1 LLPESGC
8 IKKQKMGVIMK
19 LTVALRV
26 IGGFGIISLLLLIIG
41 TTSYVSLNN
50 ISAST
55 AEVNQVSIPALEQSA
70 LMQSGFVVMSKQSL
84 QAFYATSLQ
93 EVSSLRTLFSEEQQ
107 RYAQAAKTLNTAVQ
121 HEATLKRAA
130 ETVNEAYS
138 NFTPVTTQLFQQLEN
153 NLALRDNI
161 ESKLAELETQA
172 DDTASLILDFTD
184 TRDVQRRFPRS
195 YQAATGIETG
205 INTLISNVVDLNRT
219 NSDSTANTISN
230 EIAFRLKELNDQF
243 TIIKTETAGQVSLVD
258 DLAEKF
264 AEINTLL
271 AGNNSIVELKA
282 RRLQSTADA
291 TALLASAEQQT
302 ASAMASLAGLLNQAS
317 TAAENIQ
324 QDSASGV
331 SNAITLIFIVV
342 LISII
347 VSVVIA
353 TLTVRSIS
361 IPLAKV
367 NQILGVVA
375 SGDMTQ
381 KLDDSAQD
389 EFGELARNC
398 NKVIANLQ
406 QLIQGIISRS
416 TQLAAASEQ
425 TSAITVQTTQ
435 AIREQKSQVTQA
447 ATATTEMSSTAQ
459 GVLQS
464 SNDAVAEIKNA
475 DNEAERVKGI
485 SLENK
490 SIILQLSHE
499 VEQASVVINK
509 LHKDSASIG
518 SILDVIRGIA
528 EQTNLLALNAAIEA
542 ARAGEQGRGFA
553 VVADE
558 VRSLASK
565 TQASTQEI
573 QAMIQVL
580 QSGAQAAVE
589 AMNKGKKQAE
599 NCVAKTE
606 VATKALDSITHAV
619 HLAHDMSTQIS
630 DAAKEQ
636 NQVSHEISKLLESI
650 VSIAEETA
658 SGAEQTSE
666 SSHEVA
672 RLAEEL
678 RVSVDQFK
686 V

>member
-1 LLPESGC
+1 
-8 IKKQKMGVIMK
+8 MK
-19 LTVALRV
+19 LTVALKV
-26 IGGFGIISLLLLIIG
+26 KGGFGIISLLLLLIG
-41 TTSYVSLNN
+41 ITAYGSLSS
-50 ISAST
+50 ISTST
-55 AEVNQVSIPALEQSA
+55 AEVNKVSIPALENSA
-70 LMQSGFVVMSKQSL
+70 AMQSEFVVMSKLNL
-84 QAFYATSLQ
+84 QAFNATTLSEIEQLRRQFDAEQ
-93 EVSSLRTLFSEEQQ
+93 E
-107 RYAQAAKTLNTAVQ
+107 RYQQAAKRLAIAVQ
-121 HEATLKRAA
+121 DEATLKSAA
-130 ETVNEAYS
+130 AAVNESYS
-138 NFTPVTTQLFQQLEN
+138 NFTPAATRLFEQLN
-153 NLALRDNI
+153 NSLRLRDDIDN
-161 ESKLAELETQA
+161 KLVDLETHA
-172 DDTASLILDFTD
+172 DDMASLILDFTD
-184 TRDVQRRFPRS
+184 TRDVQKRFPRS
-195 YQAATGIETG
+195 YQAATSIETG

-219 NSDSTANTISN
+219 ASDATANTINN
-230 EIAFRLKELNDQF
+230 EIAFRLKELNEQF
-243 TIIKTETAGQVSLVD
+243 AVIQTETSGKVNLVNE
-258 DLAEKF
+258 LQEKISQ
-264 AEINTLL
+264 INTLL
-271 AGNNSIVELKA
+271 NENNGIPNIKLK
-282 RRLQSTADA
+282 RLQSTADA
-291 TALLASAEQQT
+291 TALLASAEEQAT
-302 ASAMASLAGLLNQAS
+302 NGMASLARLLNQAS
-317 TAAENIQ
+317 KAAEMIQ
-324 QDSASGV
+324 NDSATGV
-331 SNAITLIFIVV
+331 SNAITTIFIVV
-342 LISII
+342 LLSII
-347 VSVVIA
+347 FSIIIA

-361 IPLAKV
+361 IPLTKV
-367 NQILGVVA
+367 NQILSVVA

-389 EFGELARNC
+389 EFGDLARNC
-398 NKVIANLQ
+398 NTVIGNLQ

-447 ATATTEMSSTAQ
+447 ATATTEMSSTSQ

-464 SNDAVAEIKNA
+464 SNDALAEIKNA
-475 DNEAERVKGI
+475 DNEAERVRGI

-490 SIILQLSHE
+490 AIIIQLSRE
-499 VEQASVVINK
+499 VDQASVVINK

-599 NCVAKTE
+599 ECVDKTE
-606 VATKALDSITHAV
+606 VATLALDSITQAV
-619 HLAHDMSTQIS
+619 HLAHDMSEQIS

-636 NQVSHEISKLLESI
+636 NHVSHEISKLLESI

-678 RVSVDQFK
+678 RVSVEQFK

>member
-1 LLPESGC
+1 
-8 IKKQKMGVIMK
+8 MK

-41 TTSYVSLNN
+41 VTAYISLSN
-50 ISAST
+50 ISEST
-55 AEVNQVSIPALEQSA
+55 AEVNQISIPALENSA
-70 LMQSGFVVMSKQSL
+70 SMQSEFVIMSKLGL
-84 QAFYATSLQ
+84 QAFNASSLSEVEQ
-93 EVSSLRTLFSEEQQ
+93 LHKQFQNEQQTYQASAERLMNAVKNEKTLQTAANEVSQTYNSFIPVSEKLFNE
-107 RYAQAAKTLNTAVQ
+107 
-121 HEATLKRAA
+121 LK
-130 ETVNEAYS
+130 
-138 NFTPVTTQLFQQLEN
+138 N
-153 NLALRDNI
+153 NLTLRDTI
-161 ESKLAELETQA
+161 DSSLSDLEGHA
-172 DDTASLILDFTD
+172 DDMASLILDFTD
-184 TRDVQRRFPRS
+184 VRDVQRRFPRS
-195 YQAATGIETG
+195 YQAATSIETG

-219 NSDSTANTISN
+219 TSDTTANTINN
-230 EIAFRLKELNDQF
+230 EIAFRLKDLNDQF
-243 TIIKTETAGQVSLVD
+243 AVIKTETAGQINLVA
-258 DLAEKF
+258 DLEEKVN
-264 AEINTLL
+264 EINSSLDSQ
-271 AGNNSIVELKA
+271 AGIPALKLK
-282 RRLQSTADA
+282 RLQSNADA
-291 TALLASAEQQT
+291 SALLASAEQQT
-302 ASAMASLAGLLNQAS
+302 ASGMASLAALLSQAS
-317 TAAENIQ
+317 KAAEVIQ
-324 QDSASGV
+324 KDSAAGV
-331 SNAITLIFIVV
+331 SNAITTIFVVV
-342 LISII
+342 LLSII
-347 VSVVIA
+347 FSVIIA
-353 TLTVRSIS
+353 TVTVRSIA

-375 SGDMTQ
+375 SGDLTQ
-381 KLDDSAQD
+381 KLDDSAKD

-490 SIILQLSHE
+490 AIILQLSHE

-580 QSGAQAAVE
+580 QSGAHAAVE
-589 AMNKGKKQAE
+589 AMTKGRKQAE
-599 NCVAKTE
+599 NCVEKTE
-606 VATKALDSITHAV
+606 VATTALDSITHAV
-619 HLAHDMSTQIS
+619 HLAHDMSEQIS
-630 DAAKEQ
+630 EAAKEQ
-636 NQVSHEISKLLESI
+636 NQVSNEISKLLESI

-678 RVSVDQFK
+678 RVSVEQFK

>member
-1 LLPESGC
+1 
-8 IKKQKMGVIMK
+8 MK

-26 IGGFGIISLLLLIIG
+26 IGGFGVISLLLLIIG
-41 TTSYVSLNN
+41 FTSYNRLNT
-50 ISAST
+50 IST
-55 AEVNQVSIPALEQSA
+55 ATTEVNNVSIPALENSA
-70 LMQSGFVVMSKQSL
+70 TMKSQFVIMSKLSL
-84 QAFYATSLQ
+84 QAFNAEDINALSVLKSQFVTEEQIYEAAAQKLNKAVNEEVSLKDAATSANAAYN
-93 EVSSLRTLFSEEQQ
+93 EFVPVSSRLFEQ
-107 RYAQAAKTLNTAVQ
+107 
-121 HEATLKRAA
+121 LK
-130 ETVNEAYS
+130 S
-138 NFTPVTTQLFQQLEN
+138 GLQ
-153 NLALRDNI
+153 LRDSING
-161 ESKLAELETQA
+161 KLSELEMHA
-172 DDTASLILDFTD
+172 DDMASLILDFTD
-184 TRDVQRRFPRS
+184 VRDVQKRFPRS
-195 YQAATGIETG
+195 YQAATSIETG

-219 NSDSTANTISN
+219 QSDTTAATISN
-230 EIAFRLKELNDQF
+230 EIDFRLKDLNEQF
-243 TIIKTETAGQVSLVD
+243 AAIKTETADKVSLVT
-258 DLAEKF
+258 DLEEKV
-264 AEINTLL
+264 AAINELLQGSNGIPSLKSAQLKSSSEASTLL
-271 AGNNSIVELKA
+271 ATLEQQA
-282 RRLQSTADA
+282 TDA
-291 TALLASAEQQT
+291 IKVLEGLLEKASA
-302 ASAMASLAGLLNQAS
+302 
-317 TAAENIQ
+317 AAESIQ
-324 QDSASGV
+324 KEASESVSSAV
-331 SNAITLIFIVV
+331 TIIFIVMLSSV
-342 LISII
+342 LLAI
-347 VSVVIA
+347 VIA
-353 TLTVRSIS
+353 IITVKSITT
-361 IPLAKV
+361 PLAKV
-367 NQILGVVA
+367 NDILGIVA
-375 SGDMTQ
+375 SGDLTK
-381 KLDDSAQD
+381 KLDDSAKD

-398 NKVIANLQ
+398 NTVIANLQ

-464 SNDAVAEIKNA
+464 ANDAVAEIKNA

-485 SLENK
+485 SNENK
-490 SIILQLSHE
+490 AIIVQLSHE

-589 AMNKGKKQAE
+589 AMNKGRKQAE
-599 NCVAKTE
+599 NCVEKTE
-606 VATKALDSITHAV
+606 VATLALDSITHAV
-619 HLAHDMSTQIS
+619 HLAHDMSEQIS

-678 RVSVDQFK
+678 RVSVEQFK

>member
-1 LLPESGC
+1 
-8 IKKQKMGVIMK
+8 MK
-19 LTVALRV
+19 LTVALRI
-26 IGGFGIISLLLLIIG
+26 IGGFGIISLLLLLIG
-41 TTSYVSLNN
+41 ATAYISLSN
-50 ISAST
+50 ISSST
-55 AEVNQVSIPALEQSA
+55 AEVNQVSIPALENSA
-70 LMQSGFVVMSKQSL
+70 QMQSEFVIMSKLSL
-84 QAFYATSLQ
+84 QAFNAIELNEVDQLLQ
-93 EVSSLRTLFSEEQQ
+93 QFSTEQQ
-107 RYAQAAKTLNTAVQ
+107 RYQQASTQLARAVQ
-121 HEATLKRAA
+121 DSAQLKGAAA
-130 ETVNEAYS
+130 EVAKSYDA
-138 NFTPVTTQLFQQLEN
+138 FTPVSNALFSQLKT
-153 NLALRDNI
+153 NLQLRDSI
-161 ESKLAELETQA
+161 DSKIADVEMNA
-172 DDTASLILDFTD
+172 DDMASLILDFTD
-184 TRDVQRRFPRS
+184 VRDVQRRFPNA
-195 YQAATGIETG
+195 YKAATNIETG
-205 INTLISNVVDLNRT
+205 INTLVSNVVDLNRT
-219 NSDSTANTISN
+219 TSDSTANTIGN
-230 EIAFRLKELNDQF
+230 EIGFRLKDLNDQF
-243 TIIKTETAGQVSLVD
+243 AIIESDTAGQVALVAD
-258 DLAEKF
+258 MAEKVS
-264 AEINTLL
+264 ELNNLLSGSNSVVTL
-271 AGNNSIVELKA
+271 KMQ
-282 RRLQSTADA
+282 RLQGIADA
-291 TALLASAEQQT
+291 TGLLAQAEQQT
-302 ASAMASLAGLLNQAS
+302 AAAMTSLAGLLSQARS
-317 TAAENIQ
+317 AAETIQ
-324 QDSASGV
+324 QESANGV
-331 SNAITLIFIVV
+331 ANAITTIFIVV
-342 LISII
+342 VVSILLA
-347 VSVVIA
+347 VVIA
-353 TLTVRSIS
+353 YITVKSIKN
-361 IPLAKV
+361 PLDKV
-367 NQILGVVA
+367 NAILGVVA
-375 SGDMTQ
+375 SGDLTQ
-381 KLDDSAQD
+381 KLDDKAQD

-490 SIILQLSHE
+490 AIILQLSHE
-499 VEQASVVINK
+499 VEQASEVINK

-580 QSGAQAAVE
+580 QSGAHAAVE

-599 NCVAKTE
+599 NCVEKTE

-619 HLAHDMSTQIS
+619 HLAHDMSMQIS
-630 DAAKEQ
+630 DSAQEQ

-650 VSIAEETA
+650 VTIAEQTA

-678 RVSVDQFK
+678 RVSVEQFK

>member
-1 LLPESGC
+1 
-8 IKKQKMGVIMK
+8 MK
-19 LTVALRV
+19 LTVALRI
-26 IGGFGIISLLLLIIG
+26 IGGFGVISLLLLIIG
-41 TTSYVSLNN
+41 ITSYNRLNT
-50 ISAST
+50 IST
-55 AEVNQVSIPALEQSA
+55 ATTEVNTVSIPALENSA
-70 LMQSGFVVMSKQSL
+70 MMKSEFVVMSKLSL
-84 QAFYATSLQ
+84 QAFNATSLQ
-93 EVSSLRTLFSEEQQ
+93 EVANLKTKFNQEQSLYETAAQKLKSAVSNEPALKSAAVTAEQA
-107 RYAQAAKTLNTAVQ
+107 Y
-121 HEATLKRAA
+121 
-130 ETVNEAYS
+130 NE
-138 NFTPVTTQLFQQLEN
+138 FVPVTNRLFEQLEAG
-153 NLALRDNI
+153 LMLRDAI
-161 ESKLAELETQA
+161 DSKLSDLEMHA
-172 DDTASLILDFTD
+172 DDMASLILDFTD
-184 TRDVQRRFPRS
+184 VRDVKRRFPQS
-195 YQAATGIETG
+195 YQAATSIETG

-219 NSDSTANTISN
+219 TSDTTASTISN
-230 EIAFRLKELNDQF
+230 EISFRLKDLNDQF
-243 TIIKTETAGQVSLVD
+243 LIIQNEAGGQVNLVA
-258 DLAEKF
+258 DLEEKIS
-264 AEINTLL
+264 AINTLL
-271 AGNNSIVELKA
+271 QGGNGIPALKSD
-282 RRLQSTADA
+282 RLKSGTEA
-291 TALLASAEQQT
+291 TALLSSVEQQT
-302 ASAMASLAGLLNQAS
+302 ASATKLLEGLLNKAS
-317 TAAENIQ
+317 TAAESIQ
-324 QDSASGV
+324 QDAAESV
-331 SNAITLIFIVV
+331 SNAITIIFIVMLVSV
-342 LISII
+342 LLA
-347 VSVVIA
+347 VVIA
-353 TLTVRSIS
+353 VITVRSITL
-361 IPLAKV
+361 PLAKV
-367 NQILGVVA
+367 NDILGVVA
-375 SGDMTQ
+375 SGDLTQ
-381 KLDDSAQD
+381 KLDDSAKD

-490 SIILQLSHE
+490 DIILQLSHE

-580 QSGAQAAVE
+580 QTGAHAAVE
-589 AMNKGKKQAE
+589 AMNKGRKQAE
-599 NCVAKTE
+599 NCVEKTE
-606 VATKALDSITHAV
+606 VATKALDSITNAV
-619 HLAHDMSTQIS
+619 HLAHDMSEQIS
-630 DAAKEQ
+630 EAAKEQ

-678 RVSVDQFK
+678 RVSVEQFK

>member
-1 LLPESGC
+1 
-8 IKKQKMGVIMK
+8 MGVIMK
-19 LTVALRV
+19 LTVALRI
-26 IGGFGIISLLLLIIG
+26 IGGFGIISLLLLVIG
-41 TTSYVSLNN
+41 LAAYGSLNN
-50 ISAST
+50 ISSST
-55 AEVNQVSIPALEQSA
+55 AEVNQVSIPALENSA
-70 LMQSGFVVMSKQSL
+70 QMQSEFVLMSKLSL
-84 QAFYATSLQ
+84 QAFNATSLSEIAEFRQKFAQ
-93 EVSSLRTLFSEEQQ
+93 EQRRYKEASEHL
-107 RYAQAAKTLNTAVQ
+107 AAAVKN
-121 HEATLKRAA
+121 EPTLKSAA
-130 ETVNEAYS
+130 QTVDKAYS
-138 NFTPVTTQLFQQLEN
+138 AFIPVTTHLFEQLEN
-153 NLALRDNI
+153 NLSLRDAI
-161 ESKLAELETQA
+161 DSKLAELETHA
-172 DDTASLILDFTD
+172 DDMASLILDFTD
-184 TRDVQRRFPRS
+184 IRDVQRRFPQS
-195 YQAATGIETG
+195 YKAASNIETG

-219 NSDSTANTISN
+219 TTDTTASTLSN
-230 EIAFRLKELNDQF
+230 EIGFRLKDLNEQF
-243 TIIKTETAGQVSLVD
+243 AVIKTETAGAVSLVSE
-258 DLAEKF
+258 LEEKIT
-264 AEINTLL
+264 AINSLL
-271 AGNNSIVELKA
+271 EGNNSIVALKA
-282 RRLQSTADA
+282 KRLQSTADA
-291 TALLASAEQQT
+291 TNALASAEQQT
-302 ASAMASLAGLLNQAS
+302 ANGMASLATLLSQARK
-317 TAAENIQ
+317 AAETIQ
-324 QDSASGV
+324 QDTAAGV
-331 SNAITLIFIVV
+331 SNAIMTIFIVV
-342 LISII
+342 VGSIVLAIGISWY
-347 VSVVIA
+347 
-353 TLTVRSIS
+353 TVNSITR
-361 IPLAKV
+361 PLDKV
-367 NQILGVVA
+367 NAILGVVA
-375 SGDMTQ
+375 SGDLTQ
-381 KLDDSAQD
+381 KLDDSGKD
-389 EFGELARNC
+389 EFGDLARNC
-398 NKVIANLQ
+398 NTVISNLQ

-464 SNDAVAEIKNA
+464 ANDAVAEIKNA

-485 SLENK
+485 SNENK
-490 SIILQLSHE
+490 SIILQLSRE

-580 QSGAQAAVE
+580 QTGAQAAVE

-599 NCVAKTE
+599 NCVEKTE
-606 VATKALDSITHAV
+606 VATTALDSITHAV
-619 HLAHDMSTQIS
+619 HLAHDMSEQIS

-678 RVSVDQFK
+678 RVSVEQFK

>member
-1 LLPESGC
+1 
-8 IKKQKMGVIMK
+8 MK
-19 LTVALRV
+19 LTVALRI
-26 IGGFGIISLLLLIIG
+26 IGGFGVISLLLLIIG
-41 TTSYVSLNN
+41 LTSYSRLNS
-50 ISAST
+50 ISSST
-55 AEVNQVSIPALEQSA
+55 AEVNTVSIPALENSA
-70 LMQSGFVVMSKQSL
+70 SMQSQFVVMSKLSL
-84 QAFYATSLQ
+84 QAFNADSLEDVAKLRQNFEAEQQEYLQAATRLTAAVDDEPKLKAAAQSTAKSYN
-93 EVSSLRTLFSEEQQ
+93 EFIPVVDGLFS
-107 RYAQAAKTLNTAVQ
+107 
-121 HEATLKRAA
+121 
-130 ETVNEAYS
+130 
-138 NFTPVTTQLFQQLEN
+138 QLET
-153 NLALRDNI
+153 NLQLRDAMTQQI
-161 ESKLAELETQA
+161 ADLENHA
-172 DDTASLILDFTD
+172 DDMASLILDFTD
-184 TRDVQRRFPRS
+184 IRDVKRRFPSS
-195 YQAATGIETG
+195 YQAASNIETAL
-205 INTLISNVVDLNRT
+205 NTLVSNVIELNRT
-219 NSDSTANTISN
+219 VLESTASTISN
-230 EIAFRLKELNDQF
+230 EIAFRLKDLNEQF
-243 TIIKTETAGQVSLVD
+243 AAIQKETNGQVALVSD
-258 DLAEKF
+258 MVEKMD
-264 AEINTLL
+264 AINTLL
-271 AGNNSIVELKA
+271 AGNDGIPAVKSQ
-282 RRLQSTADA
+282 RLQGSAKA
-291 TALLASAEQQT
+291 AESLSASEEKT
-302 ASAMASLAGLLNQAS
+302 VEAMTVLAGLLNQAS
-317 TAAENIQ
+317 AAAKTIQ
-324 QDSASGV
+324 QESEASV
-331 SNAITLIFIVV
+331 SNAVTIIFFVVVGSIVLSIVISVFTVKSITQ
-342 LISII
+342 
-347 VSVVIA
+347 
-353 TLTVRSIS
+353 
-361 IPLAKV
+361 PLSKV
-367 NQILGVVA
+367 NDILGVVA
-375 SGDMTQ
+375 SGDLTQ
-381 KLDDSAQD
+381 KLDDSAND

-447 ATATTEMSSTAQ
+447 ATATTEMSSTSQ

-464 SNDAVAEIKNA
+464 SNDAVSEIKNA

-490 SIILQLSHE
+490 EIILQLSHE

-580 QSGAQAAVE
+580 QSGAHAAVE
-589 AMNKGKKQAE
+589 AMNKGRKQAE
-599 NCVAKTE
+599 NCVEKTE

-619 HLAHDMSTQIS
+619 HLAHDMSEQIS

-636 NQVSHEISKLLESI
+636 NQVSNEISQLLESI
-650 VSIAEETA
+650 VAIAEQTA

-678 RVSVDQFK
+678 RVSVEQFK

>member
-1 LLPESGC
+1 
-8 IKKQKMGVIMK
+8 MK

-26 IGGFGIISLLLLIIG
+26 MGGFGVISLLLLIIG
-41 TTSYVSLNN
+41 ATAYVSLNN
-50 ISAST
+50 ISSST
-55 AEVNQVSIPALEQSA
+55 AEVNEVSIPALENSA
-70 LMQSGFVVMSKQSL
+70 LMQSEFVVMSKLSL
-84 QAFYATSLQ
+84 QAFNAESLA
-93 EVSSLRTLFSEEQQ
+93 EVASLRKQFATEQE
-107 RYAQAAKTLNTAVQ
+107 RYQAASGRLISAVQ
-121 HEATLKRAA
+121 RNQTLKAA
-130 ETVNEAYS
+130 ANNAEQAYS
-138 NFTPVTTQLFQQLEN
+138 TFIPVSTQLFDQLQN
-153 NLALRDNI
+153 NLQLRDSI
-161 ESKLAELETQA
+161 DSKISDLEMHA

-184 TRDVQRRFPRS
+184 VRDVQRRFPRS
-195 YQAATGIETG
+195 YQAATSIETG
-205 INTLISNVVDLNRT
+205 INTLVSNVVDLNRT
-219 NSDSTANTISN
+219 LSDTTANTISN
-230 EIAFRLKELNDQF
+230 EIAFRLKDLNEQVA
-243 TIIKTETAGQVSLVD
+243 TITQETDGKIDLVT
-258 DLAEKF
+258 DLTDKV
-264 AEINTLL
+264 AEINNLL
-271 AGNNSIVELKA
+271 GGNNSIVALKNS
-282 RRLQSTADA
+282 RLQSTAEA
-291 TALLASAEQQT
+291 TRLLASVEEQTQ
-302 ASAMASLAGLLNQAS
+302 SAMTVLAGLLNQAS
-317 TAAENIQ
+317 QAAESIQ
-324 QDSASGV
+324 QDSATGV
-331 SNAITLIFIVV
+331 SNAITTIFIVV
-342 LISII
+342 I
-347 VSVVIA
+347 VSILLAVVIA
-353 TLTVRSIS
+353 FITVKSITN
-361 IPLAKV
+361 PLDKV
-367 NQILGVVA
+367 NAILGVVA
-375 SGDMTQ
+375 SGDLTQ
-381 KLDDSAQD
+381 KLDDSAKD

-398 NKVIANLQ
+398 NTVIASLQ

-490 SIILQLSHE
+490 AIIIQLSRE

-599 NCVAKTE
+599 NCVEKTE

-619 HLAHDMSTQIS
+619 HLAHDMSEQIS

-678 RVSVDQFK
+678 RVSVEQFK

>member
-1 LLPESGC
+1 
-8 IKKQKMGVIMK
+8 MK
-19 LTVALRV
+19 LTVALRI
-26 IGGFGIISLLLLIIG
+26 IGGFGIISLLLLLIG
-41 TTSYVSLNN
+41 TTAYISLSN
-50 ISAST
+50 ISSST
-55 AEVNQVSIPALEQSA
+55 AEVNQVSIPALENSA
-70 LMQSGFVVMSKQSL
+70 QMQSEFVIMSKLSL
-84 QAFYATSLQ
+84 QAFNATELNEVDQLLQ
-93 EVSSLRTLFSEEQQ
+93 QFSTEQQ
-107 RYAQAAKTLNTAVQ
+107 RYQQASTQLARAVQ
-121 HEATLKRAA
+121 ANAQLKSAAA
-130 ETVNEAYS
+130 EVAKS
-138 NFTPVTTQLFQQLEN
+138 FDAFTPVSSALFSQLKT
-153 NLALRDNI
+153 NLQLRDSI
-161 ESKLAELETQA
+161 DSKIADVEMNA
-172 DDTASLILDFTD
+172 DDMASLILDFTD
-184 TRDVQRRFPRS
+184 VRDVQRRFPNA
-195 YQAATGIETG
+195 YKAATSIETG
-205 INTLISNVVDLNRT
+205 INTLVSNVVDLNRT
-219 NSDSTANTISN
+219 TSDSTANTIGN
-230 EIAFRLKELNDQF
+230 EISFRLKDLNDQF
-243 TIIKTETAGQVSLVD
+243 AIIETNTAGQVALVAD
-258 DLAEKF
+258 MAEKV
-264 AEINTLL
+264 AELNSLL
-271 AGNNSIVELKA
+271 SGSDSVVALKIQ
-282 RRLQSTADA
+282 RLQGIADA
-291 TALLASAEQQT
+291 TGLLAQAEQQT
-302 ASAMASLAGLLNQAS
+302 AAAMTSLAGLLSQARS
-317 TAAENIQ
+317 AAETIQ
-324 QDSASGV
+324 QESANGV
-331 SNAITLIFIVV
+331 TNAITTIFIVV
-342 LISII
+342 VVSILLA
-347 VSVVIA
+347 VVIA
-353 TLTVRSIS
+353 YITVKSIKN
-361 IPLAKV
+361 PLDKV
-367 NQILGVVA
+367 NAILGVVA
-375 SGDMTQ
+375 SGDLTQ
-381 KLDDSAQD
+381 KLDDKAQD

-464 SNDAVAEIKNA
+464 ANDAVAEIKNA

-490 SIILQLSHE
+490 AIILQLSHE
-499 VEQASVVINK
+499 VEQASEVINK

-565 TQASTQEI
+565 TQSSTQEI

-580 QSGAQAAVE
+580 QSGAHAAVE

-599 NCVAKTE
+599 NCVEKTE

-619 HLAHDMSTQIS
+619 HLAHDMSMQIS
-630 DAAKEQ
+630 DSAQEQ

-650 VSIAEETA
+650 VTIAEQTA

-678 RVSVDQFK
+678 RVSVEQFK

>member
-1 LLPESGC
+1 
-8 IKKQKMGVIMK
+8 MK
-19 LTVALRV
+19 LTVALR
-26 IGGFGIISLLLLIIG
+26 IMGGFGVISLLLLIIG
-41 TTSYVSLNN
+41 TTSYNRLNT
-50 ISAST
+50 ISSAT
-55 AEVNQVSIPALEQSA
+55 TEVNKVSIPALENSA
-70 LMQSGFVVMSKQSL
+70 LMKSEFVIMSKLSL
-84 QAFYATSLQ
+84 QAFNATELSSIASFKAQFNKEQQVYEAAAQKLSTAVSNETTLKAAAASVAQ
-93 EVSSLRTLFSEEQQ
+93 AYNEFVPVSSRLFD
-107 RYAQAAKTLNTAVQ
+107 
-121 HEATLKRAA
+121 
-130 ETVNEAYS
+130 
-138 NFTPVTTQLFQQLEN
+138 QLSRGLT
-153 NLALRDNI
+153 LRDSI
-161 ESKLAELETQA
+161 DSKLADLEMHA
-172 DDTASLILDFTD
+172 DDMASLILDFTD
-184 TRDVQRRFPRS
+184 VRDVQRRFPRS
-195 YQAATGIETG
+195 YTAATALETG

-219 NSDSTANTISN
+219 LSDSTANTISN
-230 EIAFRLKELNDQF
+230 EIAFRLKDLNEQFATIKAEAGAQVTLVADLEEKVKAINELLQGANG
-243 TIIKTETAGQVSLVD
+243 IPSIKAARLQSS
-258 DLAEKF
+258 AE
-264 AEINTLL
+264 ATTLL
-271 AGNNSIVELKA
+271 ASV
-282 RRLQSTADA
+282 
-291 TALLASAEQQT
+291 EQQT
-302 ASAMASLAGLLNQAS
+302 TNAITVLTGLLDEAS
-317 TAAENIQ
+317 SAAESIQ
-324 QDSASGV
+324 QQATQSV
-331 SNAITLIFIVV
+331 SNAITIIFIVMLVSILLAV
-342 LISII
+342 LIAVITVKSII
-347 VSVVIA
+347 N
-353 TLTVRSIS
+353 
-361 IPLAKV
+361 PLAKV
-367 NQILGVVA
+367 NDILGVVA
-375 SGDMTQ
+375 SGDLTQ
-381 KLDDSAQD
+381 KLDDSAKD

-447 ATATTEMSSTAQ
+447 ATATTEMSSTSQ

-490 SIILQLSHE
+490 AIILQLSHE

-580 QSGAQAAVE
+580 QSGAHAAVE

-619 HLAHDMSTQIS
+619 HLAHDMSEQIS
-630 DAAKEQ
+630 NAAKEQ
-636 NQVSHEISKLLESI
+636 NQVSHEISQLLESI

>member
-1 LLPESGC
+1 
-8 IKKQKMGVIMK
+8 MGVIMK

-41 TTSYVSLNN
+41 VTAYVSLNN
-50 ISAST
+50 ISTST
-55 AEVNQVSIPALEQSA
+55 AEVNEVSIPALENSA
-70 LMQSGFVVMSKQSL
+70 TMQSEFVIMSKLSL
-84 QAFYATSLQ
+84 QAFNAVSLS
-93 EVSSLRTLFSEEQQ
+93 EVADLRQKFVIEQQ
-107 RYAQAAKTLNTAVQ
+107 RYRKAAENLTTAVQ
-121 HEATLKRAA
+121 NEVTLKNASTA
-130 ETVNEAYS
+130 VEQAYS
-138 NFTPVTTQLFQQLEN
+138 NFTPVTSRLFEQLET
-153 NLALRDNI
+153 NLTLRDTLD
-161 ESKLAELETQA
+161 SKLSELETYA
-172 DDTASLILDFTD
+172 DDMASLILDFTD
-184 TRDVQRRFPRS
+184 VRDVQRRYPRS
-195 YQAATGIETG
+195 YQAATSIETG
-205 INTLISNVVDLNRT
+205 INTLVSNVVDLNRT
-219 NSDSTANTISN
+219 TSDATAGTISN
-230 EIAFRLKELNDQF
+230 EIAFRLKDLKEQF
-243 TIIKTETAGQVSLVD
+243 ATIKAETAGQVNLVN
-258 DLAEKF
+258 DLEEKVS
-264 AEINTLL
+264 AISTLL
-271 AGNNSIVELKA
+271 DGSNSIPALKVK
-282 RRLQSTADA
+282 RLQSTAEAAKSLA
-291 TALLASAEQQT
+291 TAEEQT
-302 ASAMASLAGLLNQAS
+302 ATAMASLASLLNKAS
-317 TAAENIQ
+317 EAAEKIQ

-331 SNAITLIFIVV
+331 SNAITTIFVVV
-342 LISII
+342 LLSILF
-347 VSVVIA
+347 SVIIA
-353 TLTVRSIS
+353 TFTVRSIS
-361 IPLAKV
+361 VPLAKV

-381 KLDDSAQD
+381 KLDDTAQD

-398 NKVIANLQ
+398 NKVIKNLQ

-464 SNDAVAEIKNA
+464 ANDAVTEIKNA

-490 SIILQLSHE
+490 EIILQLSHE

-580 QSGAQAAVE
+580 QSGAHAAVE

-606 VATKALDSITHAV
+606 VATTALDSITNAV
-619 HLAHDMSTQIS
+619 HLAHDMSAQIS

-678 RVSVDQFK
+678 RVSVEQFK